1 MKQRLL
7 LMISWMLVIQSCHPE
22 RQQPAVPEGNH
33 YAMGFTIQQDEGY
46 SVLKVRNPWE
56 QARNVEVEYYL
67 LPRGDTLPDGLTGKN
82 IIRVPVRRVICLS
95 TSHLAFLEAL
105 GEAESIS
112 GISGIRYV
120 SSPEIEKRIAEGK
133 ITDVGYG
140 PNLDYEGI
148 IRQKPDLVMV
158 YGVDNE
164 IVGFL
169 DKFRDLG
176 IPAVILAE
184 YLEETPLGKAE
195 WIRFTAEFFG
205 KASKGDSIFSEI
217 ETKYLKLANKAGQA
231 DERPFVMVGLPYRDV
246 WWIPGGRSYLAQ
258 LIADAGGIYVGR
270 DNPSHESY
278 VISREKAITLSSEAS
293 IWINTGNVASKSD
306 IIAADSR
313 FSQFPLFR
321 NARIYNNNKRS
332 TPGGGMDFW
341 ESGTLRPDLIL
352 SDLIRIFHPGLLPEE
367 ELTYYRE
374 IK

>member
-1 MKQRLL
+1 
-7 LMISWMLVIQSCHPE
+7 MISWMLVIQSCHPE

-67 LPRGDTLPDGLTGKN
+67 IPRGDTLPDGLTGKN

-120 SSPEIEKRIAEGK
+120 SNPEIEMRIAEGK

-321 NARIYNNNKRS
+321 LARIYNNNKRS